1 MRQKEEKVA
10 LLVQTIL
17 AFAAGFLLN
26 LTPCVLPA
34 IPLKVRAILNE
45 IGTDFR
51 QRLFAAAAF
60 RVDLTES
67 DPGKEAL
74 LESYGGAGLP
84 FAVIL
89 SPPGEVVARLPDLFS
104 SSALEAA
111 ILRAGVANKE
121 GHPDAGLSAES
132 PNGEG
137 RKGTTMNRP
146 EKWIPEGKNR
156 LALETSPYLLKHA
169 DNPVDWYPWGKEAF
183 DKAKA
188 EDKPIF
194 LSIGY
199 STCYWC
205 SVMER
210 ESFADASVAA
220 LMNRHVVSIKVDRE
234 ERPDLDGIYMTAV
247 QLMTGQGGW
256 PMSVLLTPDRK
267 PFFGATYIPRRQF
280 TQLLEGVHVAWTQRR
295 EEVLAQAG
303 KIAEAVAA
311 TGEMPDKPSS
321 SLPKADLVRSAALR
335 YGEMFDPEHGG
346 FGGAPK
352 FPQPAVLELLMSHF
366 EMTGERSGMTMVE
379 RTLDAMARGGIHD
392 QAGGGFHRY
401 STDAEWL
408 VPHFEKMLY
417 DQAQFLHAYAR
428 AFKLTRNEEFRR
440 VSGEIAAY
448 VRREMTSPTG
458 LFYSA
463 QDSEVN
469 GEEGKSYLW
478 RKEELKRVL
487 GEKEYALASRAY
499 GFSGLP
505 NFEGRYI
512 LHLPKSHEEVARTE
526 GMPVDDMLRKMD
538 AVRATLLA
546 ERRKRP
552 QPALDDKS
560 IASWNGLMIEA
571 LAYAGGVFPN
581 DEYVRMASKAADDLL
596 KTLRNKDGELL
607 HVARGGKAKLD
618 AYLDDYAALILGLLE
633 LYRDTGEKHWLQE
646 ADRIGNAMVER
657 LWEPGGG
664 FRYAV
669 PTVAFLI
676 ANPRDTYD
684 GAFPSGNSLAVRA
697 LTGLA
702 ANGYPR
708 YARYAAETFAV
719 FEPVARKAPV
729 ALPYMLWGLHEY
741 RVAKLPEESPP
752 PPVSRLPLTSEVV
765 RIEGSLSRTELTPGT
780 PVDLTIE
787 IRIDRGWH
795 INANPASLPSLVPTA
810 IEVEIEGGE
819 VKSTPRYPEGKIF
832 LIGEAKDRVSI
843 YDGRVTLHAM
853 LIPLRLPSGKT
864 EGHIA
869 VSVRAQACNDTGRC
883 LAPSTL
889 RTAIP
894 FRNPR
899 HL

>member
-1 MRQKEEKVA
+1 MSHPKETVA
-10 LLVQTIL
+10 
-17 AFAAGFLLN
+17 
-26 LTPCVLPA
+26 
-34 IPLKVRAILNE
+34 
-45 IGTDFR
+45 
-51 QRLFAAAAF
+51 
-60 RVDLTES
+60 S
-67 DPGKEAL
+67 
-74 LESYGGAGLP
+74 
-84 FAVIL
+84 
-89 SPPGEVVARLPDLFS
+89 
-104 SSALEAA
+104 
-111 ILRAGVANKE
+111 
-121 GHPDAGLSAES
+121 
-132 PNGEG
+132 G
-137 RKGTTMNRP
+137 RKGATVNRP
-146 EKWIPEGKNR
+146 EKTIPVGKNR

-169 DNPVDWYPWGKEAF
+169 DNPVDWYPWGKDAF
-183 DKAKA
+183 DKANT

-210 ESFADASVAA
+210 ESFADPAVAD
-220 LMNRHVVSIKVDRE
+220 LMNRYVVSIKVDRE

-267 PFFGATYIPRRQF
+267 PFFGATYIPRPQF
-280 TQLLEGVHVAWTQRR
+280 AQLLEGVHAAWTQRR
-295 EEVLAQAG
+295 EEVVTQAG
-303 KIAEAVAA
+303 KVAEAVAA
-311 TGEMPDKPSS
+311 REEIPGKPSS
-321 SLPKADLVRSAALR
+321 SPPKADLVRSSATR
-335 YGEMFDPEHGG
+335 YAEAFDPEYGG

-352 FPQPAVLELLMSHF
+352 FPQPAILELLMSHF
-366 EMTGERSGMTMVE
+366 EMEGSRSSMTMVE

-401 STDAEWL
+401 STDAKWL

-417 DQAQFLHAYAR
+417 DQAQLLHAYAR
-428 AFKLTRNEEFRR
+428 AYKLTRKEEFRR
-440 VSGEIAAY
+440 VSGEIVTY
-448 VRREMTSPTG
+448 VRREMTSPAG

-463 QDSEVN
+463 QDSEVD

-478 RKEELKRVL
+478 RKEELIRIL
-487 GEKEYALASRAY
+487 GEKEYPLASRAY

-512 LHLPKSHEEVARTE
+512 LHRPDSHEEVARAE
-526 GMPVDDMLRKMD
+526 GMPVPDMLRKTD
-538 AVRATLLA
+538 AVRAKLLA

-571 LAYAGGVFPN
+571 LAYAGGVFTN
-581 DEYVRMASKAADDLL
+581 DEYVRIASKAADDLL
-596 KTLRNKDGELL
+596 VTLRGKDGELL

-618 AYLDDYAALILGLLE
+618 AYLDDYAAVILGLLE
-633 LYRDTGEKHWLQE
+633 LHRVTGEKHWLRE

-702 ANGYPR
+702 AEGHPR
-708 YARYAAETFAV
+708 YARYAADTLAV
-719 FEPVARKAPV
+719 SEPVVRKTPV
-729 ALPYMLWGLHEY
+729 SLPYMLWGLHEY
-741 RVAKLPEESPP
+741 RVAKLPEESPTP
-752 PPVSRLPLTSEVV
+752 PGSRLPFTSEVV
-765 RIEGSLSRTELTPGT
+765 RIEGSLSRTDLSPGET
-780 PVDLTIE
+780 VDLFVVL
-787 IRIDRGWH
+787 RINEGWH
-795 INANPASLPSLVPTA
+795 LNANPASDPSLVPTA
-810 IEVEIEGGE
+810 VEVEIEGGE
-819 VKSTPRYPEGKIF
+819 VKSTPRYPEGKII
-832 LIGEAKDRVSI
+832 LIGEAKDRVSV
-843 YDGRVTLHAM
+843 YDGRVTLHAR
-853 LIPLRLPSGKT
+853 LVPVRLPPRKA
-864 EGHIA
+864 EGRIT

-889 RTAIP
+889 RTEIP
-894 FRNPR
+894 IRYGNERGKPR
-899 HL
+899 